1 MNTWYFWEEYLRALD
16 NLSNGGVQRITG
28 STETP
33 PKLDREL
40 EPSAFQRL
48 LVSRFFS
55 AIKRMPKAWN
65 AKPWTDKEMNQ
76 ARNNVAND
84 QFRKKQLRDLGL
96 R

>member
-1 MNTWYFWEEYLRALD
+1 MGFFIFWDEYLRALD
-16 NLSNGGVQRITG
+16 KFHKGEIQEATG
-28 STETP
+28 SIETP

-40 EPSAFQRL
+40 KLSAFQQL

-76 ARNNVAND
+76 ARERVAND
-84 QFRKKQLRDLGL
+84 QFHKKQLRDLGL